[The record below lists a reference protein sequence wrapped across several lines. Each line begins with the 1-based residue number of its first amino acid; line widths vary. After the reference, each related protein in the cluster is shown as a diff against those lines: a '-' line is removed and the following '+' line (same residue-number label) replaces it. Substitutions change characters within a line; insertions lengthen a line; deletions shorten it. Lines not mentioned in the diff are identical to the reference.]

1 MVFICANNAVSAL
14 NHSMLKF
21 LSPIPAT
28 DSVVSGLTRL
38 SIAVSAALFF
48 STIAP
53 SAAAEVFTV
62 EAGKA
67 GVLFGDDNRSE
78 YDAYQKIKDGDD
90 FSYSA
95 IDLSQTS
102 ERKIYIRGKT
112 VNLVSDGGQF
122 IIGTDD
128 AVITSY
134 GGGTLNA
141 GTESGTRGKLK
152 AKSLE
157 ARHGGEAY
165 LTNMDAA
172 LSDTLG
178 ANSEHH
184 LKNAVVTTKTTEVE
198 GTLVLENSTLNTDYF
213 LGGTPDEIK
222 LIKSR
227 INNPVK
233 KQTIIDDDGK
243 PFEAYDYR
251 VTQIRETNVAE
262 LTLTDS
268 SAEFA
273 LSSWWLGSVALETSL
288 AEQHGSFAH
297 FHFTASNLDGT
308 AIEGNGFG
316 SNVNFKLAD
325 YTTLAL
331 SHLTYTANDRFKK
344 GGNWPQYGTEA
355 DYADEAL
362 VKERI
367 TASVATLKTKPKAIL
382 YTSVPMRFQTVGSN
396 QILVGSDATA
406 DGNAIVFGS
415 SSLFLVDM
423 EVAGS
428 YWRIQGEENEPFFS
442 TLDGNP
448 IKLSVADTSQLY
460 IKGLTKD
467 TQNLKVVDDHVKADK
482 LWKVENIFTDNP
494 LYGFKFD
501 DDGKTIIAQI
511 QTPKAIFGD
520 AMMSAAMFEEA
531 YRKPEADRSDTER
544 YLVEVLNALGNNKS
558 FTTFTK
564 EQIAEVGNKADMLLN
579 PAGAAAVYS
588 TAFDASDEVIQTV
601 QRSMASVKDPESHA
615 WAALLGGKAK
625 IDELPASVS
634 RAGASSSTRGVT
646 QRVKRDAYGV
656 AVGFD
661 TPVASGVRVGLA
673 GGFSSG
679 NTKNDSV
686 GVKDEFDAWTLMAY
700 ARYGMGPFTLDGHAA
715 ATLLQSEVSN
725 NYSRSKADMST
736 WVYNLGGRASVGVLL
751 GETIVY
757 PFVGAEFF
765 HLKGE
770 EYDAGPGIKARPG
783 ATSSTVMVPVGLNW
797 EGNYKTRWGV
807 ASPVLG
813 FSWARVF
820 GDRTLDASSSALGE
834 TTNYTFTFADRTLM
848 RIDLGLS
855 LKGDNYDY
863 SLYGTYVDGSQD
875 RQAYKLSTSASY
887 HF

>member
-1 MVFICANNAVSAL
+1 M
-14 NHSMLKF
+14 
-21 LSPIPAT
+21 
-28 DSVVSGLTRL
+28 
-38 SIAVSAALFF
+38 
-48 STIAP
+48 
-53 SAAAEVFTV
+53 
-62 EAGKA
+62 
-67 GVLFGDDNRSE
+67 
-78 YDAYQKIKDGDD
+78 
-90 FSYSA
+90 
-95 IDLSQTS
+95 
-102 ERKIYIRGKT
+102 
-112 VNLVSDGGQF
+112 
-122 IIGTDD
+122 
-128 AVITSY
+128 
-134 GGGTLNA
+134 
-141 GTESGTRGKLK
+141 
-152 AKSLE
+152 E
-157 ARHGGEAY
+157 ARSAGEAY
-165 LTNMDAA
+165 LTNVDASF
-172 LSDTLG
+172 SDSLK
-178 ANSEHH
+178 ANNELH
-184 LKNAVVTTKTTEVE
+184 LNNAVVTTKTTEVE
-198 GTLVLENSTLNTDYF
+198 GVFVLENSTLNTDFF
-213 LGGTPDEIK
+213 LGGSAEEIK
-222 LIKSR
+222 LVNSR

-233 KQTIIDDDGK
+233 KQTIIDDNGNS
-243 PFEAYDYR
+243 FEAYDYR
-251 VTQIRETNVAE
+251 TTKIQETDVDH

-273 LSSWWLGSVALETSL
+273 LADWWLGSVALETSK
-288 AEQHGSFAH
+288 AEQHGSFAL
-297 FHFTASNLDGT
+297 FHVTDSNYDGT
-308 AIEGNGFG
+308 AMGGNGFG
-316 SNVNFKLAD
+316 SEVNFKLAD

-331 SHLTYTANDRFKK
+331 SHLTYTASDRFLT
-344 GGNWPQYGTEA
+344 GGNWPQFGTEA
-355 DYADEAL
+355 EYADEAL

-367 TASVATLKTKPKAIL
+367 AASVATLKTKPKAIL
-382 YTSVPMRFQTVGSN
+382 YTSVPLRFQTVGSN
-396 QILVGSDATA
+396 QILVGSDAAA

-428 YWRIQGEENEPFFS
+428 YWQIKGRENEPLFS

-448 IKLSVADTSQLY
+448 IKLSVAETSQLY

-467 TQNLKVVDDHVKADK
+467 TQNITVVDDHVKADT
-482 LWKVENIFTDNP
+482 LWKAENIFTDNP
-494 LYGFKFD
+494 LYGFKYD

-531 YRKPEADRSDTER
+531 YRKPEGDRSDTER

-564 EQIAEVGNKADMLLN
+564 EQIVEVGNKADMLLN

-601 QRSMASVKDPESHA
+601 QRNMASVKDPESHA

-634 RAGASSSTRGVT
+634 RAGAASSTREVT
-646 QRVKRDAYGV
+646 QRVKRDGYGV

-700 ARYGMGPFTLDGHAA
+700 ARYGMGPVTLDGHAA
-715 ATLLQSEVSN
+715 ATLLQSEVSSS
-725 NYSRSKADMST
+725 YTRSKADMST

-757 PFVGAEFF
+757 PFVGAELF

-783 ATSSTVMVPVGLNW
+783 ATSSTIMVPVGLNW
-797 EGNYKTRWGV
+797 EGNYKTRWGI
-807 ASPVLG
+807 ASPTLG

-820 GDRTLDASSSALGE
+820 GDRTLDAGSSALGE

>member
-67 GVLFGDDNRSE
+67 GVLFGDDVRPE
-78 YDAYQKIKDGDD
+78 YDDYQKIKDGDD

-95 IDLSQTS
+95 IDLSQAAGKQIGIS
-102 ERKIYIRGKT
+102 QKT

-122 IIGTDD
+122 IIGTDE
-128 AVITSY
+128 AEITSFA
-134 GGGTLNA
+134 GGTLNI

-157 ARHGGEAY
+157 ARSAGEAY
-165 LTNMDAA
+165 LTNVDAA
-172 LSDTLG
+172 FSDTLK
-178 ANSEHH
+178 ANNELH
-184 LKNAVVTTKTTEVE
+184 LNNAVVTTKTTEVE
-198 GTLVLENSTLNTDYF
+198 GVFVLENSTLNTDFF
-213 LGGTPDEIK
+213 LGGSAEEIK
-222 LIKSR
+222 LVNSR

-233 KQTIIDDDGK
+233 KQTIIDDNGN

-251 VTQIRETNVAE
+251 TTKIQETDVDH

-273 LSSWWLGSVALETSL
+273 LADWWLGSVALETSK
-288 AEQHGSFAH
+288 AEQHGSFAL
-297 FHFTASNLDGT
+297 FHVKDSNYDGT
-308 AIEGNGFG
+308 AMGGNGFG
-316 SNVNFKLAD
+316 SKVNFKLAD

-331 SHLTYTANDRFKK
+331 SHLTFTASDRFQK
-344 GGNWPQYGTEA
+344 GGNWPQFGTEA
-355 DYADEAL
+355 EYADEAL

-367 TASVATLKTKPKAIL
+367 AASVATLKTKPKAIL
-382 YTSVPMRFQTVGSN
+382 YTSVPLRFQVVGSN
-396 QILVGSDATA
+396 QILVGSDAAA

-428 YWRIQGEENEPFFS
+428 YWQIKGRENEPLFS

-448 IKLSVADTSQLY
+448 IKLSVAETSQLY

-467 TQNLKVVDDHVKADK
+467 TQNITVVDDHVKADT
-482 LWKVENIFTDNP
+482 LWKAENIFTDNP
-494 LYGFKFD
+494 LYGFKYD

-544 YLVEVLNALGNNKS
+544 HLVEVLNALGNNKS

-564 EQIAEVGNKADMLLN
+564 DQIVEVGNKADMLLN

-601 QRSMASVKDPESHA
+601 QRNMASVKDPESHA

-634 RAGASSSTRGVT
+634 RAGAASSTREVT
-646 QRVKRDAYGV
+646 QRVKRDGYGV

-700 ARYGMGPFTLDGHAA
+700 ARYGMGPVTLDGHAA
-715 ATLLQSEVSN
+715 ATLLQSEVSSS
-725 NYSRSKADMST
+725 YTRSKADMST

-757 PFVGAEFF
+757 PFVGAELF

-783 ATSSTVMVPVGLNW
+783 ATSSTIMVPVGLNW
-797 EGNYKTRWGV
+797 EGNYKTRWGI
-807 ASPVLG
+807 ASPTLG

-820 GDRTLDASSSALGE
+820 GDRTLDAGSSALGE
-834 TTNYTFTFADRTLM
+834 TTNYTFTFANRTLM

>member
-67 GVLFGDDNRSE
+67 GVLFGNDTRSE
-78 YDAYQKIKDGDD
+78 YDDYQKIKDGDD

-95 IDLSQTS
+95 IDLSQATGKNIS
-102 ERKIYIRGKT
+102 IFQKT

-122 IIGTDD
+122 IVGTND

-152 AKSLE
+152 AKSLV

-172 LSDTLG
+172 LSDTLA
-178 ANSEHH
+178 ANSELH

-198 GTLVLENSTLNTDYF
+198 GTLVLENSTLNTDFF
-213 LGGTPDEIK
+213 LGGGPDEIK
-222 LIKSR
+222 IVKSR

-251 VTQIRETNVAE
+251 STQNRETNVAE

-288 AEQHGSFAH
+288 TEQHGSFAH
-297 FHFTASNLDGT
+297 FHFTASQLDGT

-428 YWRIQGEENEPFFS
+428 YWRIRERR
-442 TLDGNP
+442 TNP
-448 IKLSVADTSQLY
+448 SSVRWTAILSSCQ
-460 IKGLTKD
+460 
-467 TQNLKVVDDHVKADK
+467 
-482 LWKVENIFTDNP
+482 
-494 LYGFKFD
+494 
-501 DDGKTIIAQI
+501 
-511 QTPKAIFGD
+511 
-520 AMMSAAMFEEA
+520 
-531 YRKPEADRSDTER
+531 
-544 YLVEVLNALGNNKS
+544 
-558 FTTFTK
+558 
-564 EQIAEVGNKADMLLN
+564 
-579 PAGAAAVYS
+579 
-588 TAFDASDEVIQTV
+588 
-601 QRSMASVKDPESHA
+601 
-615 WAALLGGKAK
+615 
-625 IDELPASVS
+625 
-634 RAGASSSTRGVT
+634 
-646 QRVKRDAYGV
+646 
-656 AVGFD
+656 
-661 TPVASGVRVGLA
+661 
-673 GGFSSG
+673 
-679 NTKNDSV
+679 
-686 GVKDEFDAWTLMAY
+686 
-700 ARYGMGPFTLDGHAA
+700 
-715 ATLLQSEVSN
+715 
-725 NYSRSKADMST
+725 
-736 WVYNLGGRASVGVLL
+736 
-751 GETIVY
+751 
-757 PFVGAEFF
+757 
-765 HLKGE
+765 
-770 EYDAGPGIKARPG
+770 
-783 ATSSTVMVPVGLNW
+783 
-797 EGNYKTRWGV
+797 
-807 ASPVLG
+807 
-813 FSWARVF
+813 
-820 GDRTLDASSSALGE
+820 
-834 TTNYTFTFADRTLM
+834 
-848 RIDLGLS
+848 
-855 LKGDNYDY
+855 
-863 SLYGTYVDGSQD
+863 
-875 RQAYKLSTSASY
+875 
-887 HF
+887 